1 MLVVSQ
7 MRLHRRGEPTRLTY
21 QESLPGNGAI
31 DEQIGSRSTTSIV
44 ELTKPTGPD
53 TSLDA
58 ATSTVSDISV
68 LFLCRFEETTHER
81 ESECKVITLAMLSLI
96 SPRHRNSFRCIQTL
110 LYPFTQSFSTKP
122 FKPIEPEPLS
132 NPIISPN
139 STSFDHST
147 VRQTLSCY
155 ANDWKRALE
164 FFDWVQTQCGFN
176 HTTDTY
182 NGMID
187 ILGKFFE
194 FDLIWVL
201 IQRMKADPVAYPN
214 HVTFRFVFKRY
225 AAAHLVEEAMNA
237 YYRTEE
243 FNLRDETSYSNL
255 IDALC
260 EYKHVIEAEE
270 LFLKESKDLVFND
283 DVKIYNIILRG
294 WFKMGWWKKCREF
307 WEEMDRRGVCK
318 SLYSYSIYMD
328 IQCKS
333 GKPWRAVKLYKE
345 MKKKGIRLDVVA
357 YNTVIRAIGLS
368 EGVDFSI
375 RVFREMKEVGC
386 EPNVVTYNTIIKLLC
401 ENGRIREAYGVFD
414 QMREKGYAPN
424 VITYHCFF
432 GCIEKPKQILRTF
445 DRMINSGVRPRMDTY
460 VMLMKKFGR
469 WGFLRPVFIVWKKME
484 EQGCSP
490 DACAYNALIDA
501 LVQKGMVD
509 LARKYEEEM
518 LAKGLSA
525 KPRVDL
531 GTKPILNDLLMG
543 VSSS

>member
-1 MLVVSQ
+1 
-7 MRLHRRGEPTRLTY
+7 
-21 QESLPGNGAI
+21 
-31 DEQIGSRSTTSIV
+31 
-44 ELTKPTGPD
+44 
-53 TSLDA
+53 
-58 ATSTVSDISV
+58 
-68 LFLCRFEETTHER
+68 
-81 ESECKVITLAMLSLI
+81 MLSLI

-225 AAAHLVEEAMNA
+225 AAAHLVEE
-237 YYRTEE
+237 
-243 FNLRDETSYSNL
+243 
-255 IDALC
+255 
-260 EYKHVIEAEE
+260 
-270 LFLKESKDLVFND
+270 
-283 DVKIYNIILRG
+283 ILRG

-531 GTKPILNDLLMG
+531 GTKPHTE
-543 VSSS
+543 

>member
-1 MLVVSQ
+1 
-7 MRLHRRGEPTRLTY
+7 
-21 QESLPGNGAI
+21 
-31 DEQIGSRSTTSIV
+31 
-44 ELTKPTGPD
+44 
-53 TSLDA
+53 
-58 ATSTVSDISV
+58 
-68 LFLCRFEETTHER
+68 
-81 ESECKVITLAMLSLI
+81 
-96 SPRHRNSFRCIQTL
+96 
-110 LYPFTQSFSTKP
+110 
-122 FKPIEPEPLS
+122 
-132 NPIISPN
+132 
-139 STSFDHST
+139 
-147 VRQTLSCY
+147 
-155 ANDWKRALE
+155 
-164 FFDWVQTQCGFN
+164 
-176 HTTDTY
+176 
-182 NGMID
+182 
-187 ILGKFFE
+187 
-194 FDLIWVL
+194 
-201 IQRMKADPVAYPN
+201 
-214 HVTFRFVFKRY
+214 
-225 AAAHLVEEAMNA
+225 
-237 YYRTEE
+237 
-243 FNLRDETSYSNL
+243 
-255 IDALC
+255 
-260 EYKHVIEAEE
+260 
-270 LFLKESKDLVFND
+270 
-283 DVKIYNIILRG
+283 
-294 WFKMGWWKKCREF
+294 MGWWKKCREF

-531 GTKPILNDLLMG
+531 GTKPHTE
-543 VSSS
+543 

>member
-1 MLVVSQ
+1 
-7 MRLHRRGEPTRLTY
+7 
-21 QESLPGNGAI
+21 
-31 DEQIGSRSTTSIV
+31 
-44 ELTKPTGPD
+44 
-53 TSLDA
+53 
-58 ATSTVSDISV
+58 
-68 LFLCRFEETTHER
+68 
-81 ESECKVITLAMLSLI
+81 MLSLI

-194 FDLIWVL
+194 FDLIW
-201 IQRMKADPVAYPN
+201 
-214 HVTFRFVFKRY
+214 
-225 AAAHLVEEAMNA
+225 
-237 YYRTEE
+237 E

-531 GTKPILNDLLMG
+531 GTKPHTE
-543 VSSS
+543 